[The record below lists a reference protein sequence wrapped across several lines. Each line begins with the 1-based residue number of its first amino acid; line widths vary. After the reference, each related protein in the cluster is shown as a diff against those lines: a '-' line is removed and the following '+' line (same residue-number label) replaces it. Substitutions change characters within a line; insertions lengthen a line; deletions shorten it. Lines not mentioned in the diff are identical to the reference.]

1 VLGTPKAMT
10 LDDIEEIV
18 DLFKHAA
25 RVVHRAGFDGLQ
37 LHGAHGFLLSQFLS
51 PHTNRRT
58 DDYGGSPEKR
68 MRLLRRLVEEIRA
81 EHPAPFCLSVKLNSA
96 DYMEAGVGLQ
106 TDEGLGQVKWL
117 IECGM
122 VDFVEISGGNA
133 EQKTCGLRT
142 SFGKKTIEKAPPR
155 AESTRIREAFFTD
168 FAEKVMALD
177 NKHKVPIQLSGG
189 FRSRNGM
196 ADAIESGVCD
206 LIGLGRASGKS
217 YLVLDT
223 SRWKNV
229 GLTSFQVLQP
239 ELPKEIIL
247 NSAIPDDDA
256 LAVSHRL
263 KGLWIS
269 KWFPVKVI
277 GASFGIQ
284 YFYYNMRRLGH
295 GFNSDLHISI
305 PNVLLANVVET
316 LQAGLVTT
324 FWRVMQSFGSYR
336 VVQKID

>member
-10 LDDIEEIV
+10 IDDIEEVV

-25 RVVHRAGFDGLQ
+25 RIVHRAGFDGLQ
-37 LHGAHGFLLSQFLS
+37 IHGAHGFLVSQFLS

-58 DDYGGSPEKR
+58 DDYGGSPENR

-106 TDEGLGQVKWL
+106 TDEGLSQVKWL

-142 SFGKKTIEKAPPR
+142 SFGKKTIDKAPPR
-155 AESTRIREAFFTD
+155 QESTRIREAFFTE

-177 NKHKVPIQLSGG
+177 NKHNVPIQLSGG

-206 LIGLGRASGKS
+206 LVGLGRAS
-217 YLVLDT
+217 
-223 SRWKNV
+223 
-229 GLTSFQVLQP
+229 VLQP
-239 ELPKEIIL
+239 ELPKDIIL
-247 NSAIPDDDA
+247 NTAIPDDEA
-256 LAVSHRL
+256 LAVSHQL

-277 GASFGIQ
+277 GAGFGIQ

-305 PNVLLANVVET
+305 PNVLFANIIET
-316 LQAGLVTT
+316 LQAGMSAT
-324 FWRVMQSFGSYR
+324 FWRIIQSFGSYR
-336 VVQKID
+336 VVQKAD